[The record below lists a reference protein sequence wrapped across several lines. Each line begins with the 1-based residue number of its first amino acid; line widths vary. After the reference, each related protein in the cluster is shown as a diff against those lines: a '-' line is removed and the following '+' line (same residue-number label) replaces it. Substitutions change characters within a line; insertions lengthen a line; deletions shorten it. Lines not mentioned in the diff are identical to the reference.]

1 MMRTW
6 YLLGLFALQLALNA
20 PLAHATAGPPL
31 VTDDPGT
38 PGNKHWEINVAYTL
52 ETSPA
57 EKRVELPLLDLNYGL
72 GDTIQLKYEVPYVI
86 SKSEDQD
93 TKHSGFD
100 RSEVGVKWR
109 FHDKSK
115 GDKETKEEG
124 TEKVEG
130 GDGNGIALSTY
141 PQYTFKSPV
150 SESARNV
157 DAATTHEFFL
167 PVEAEESLGKWDF
180 NQEVGVQFLEGATSQ
195 LAVGGAL
202 TYNIKEETALVLGEL
217 HVLVPVNFRDSE
229 ILANV
234 GTILAINKW
243 SNFLFSVGRTFSELG
258 DEPNKTLLYAAVQFH
273 L

>member
-1 MMRTW
+1 MRRW
-6 YLLGLFALQLALNA
+6 YLLAFCALQLVFNA
-20 PLAHATAGPPL
+20 DLAHATAGPPL

-52 ETSPA
+52 ENSSA

-72 GDTIQLKYEVPYVI
+72 GDKIQLKYEVPYVI
-86 SKSEDQD
+86 SKNHDQD
-93 TKHSGFD
+93 TKHSGID
-100 RSEVGVKWR
+100 RSQVGLKWR
-109 FHDKSK
+109 FHDKAK
-115 GDKETKEEG
+115 GEKETKEEG

-157 DAATTHEFFL
+157 DASTTHEFFL
-167 PVEAEESLGKWDF
+167 PLEAEESLGKWDF
-180 NQEVGVQFLEGATSQ
+180 NQELGVHFLEGDTSQ
-195 LAVGGAL
+195 LAAGAVL
-202 TYNIKEETALVLGEL
+202 TYNIKEETALVLAEV
-217 HVLVPVNFRDSE
+217 HAQVPMNFRDCE

-234 GTILAINKW
+234 GTILAINNW
-243 SNFLFSVGRTFSELG
+243 SNFLLSVGQTFSELSE
-258 DEPNKTLLYAAVQFH
+258 DPNKTLLYAAVQFH